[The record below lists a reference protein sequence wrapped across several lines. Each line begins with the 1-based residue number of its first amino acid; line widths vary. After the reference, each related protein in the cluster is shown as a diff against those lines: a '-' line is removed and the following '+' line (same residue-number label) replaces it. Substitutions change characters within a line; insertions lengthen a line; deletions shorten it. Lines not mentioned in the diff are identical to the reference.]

1 MHFPTLTDAGKF
13 GTDFCRCGFTGWCLE
28 CFWTGLG
35 SFKTRGEDKR
45 LLCHTSVWMFP
56 IYGLAAFIPS
66 IYKKIKTK
74 PICYRGGVYA
84 FSIFFFEY
92 VTGSLLKKHNACPWD
107 YSSAKFNIKG
117 LIRLDYGPC
126 WAAAG
131 LLFEK
136 LLCKEQ

>member
-1 MHFPTLTDAGKF
+1 MRSLTLPEAKRF
-13 GTDFCRCGFTGWCLE
+13 GLDFFRCGFIGWCME

-35 SFKTRGEDKR
+35 SFKERSKDKR

-66 IYKKIKTK
+66 VYKTIKTK
-74 PICYRGGVYA
+74 PAYFRGTVYA
-84 FSIFFFEY
+84 FGIFFFEF
-92 VTGSLLKKHNACPWD
+92 VTGSVLKKHNACPWD
-107 YSSAKFNIKG
+107 YSSAKLNYKG

-131 LLFEK
+131 LLFERI
-136 LLCKEQ
+136 LCKK